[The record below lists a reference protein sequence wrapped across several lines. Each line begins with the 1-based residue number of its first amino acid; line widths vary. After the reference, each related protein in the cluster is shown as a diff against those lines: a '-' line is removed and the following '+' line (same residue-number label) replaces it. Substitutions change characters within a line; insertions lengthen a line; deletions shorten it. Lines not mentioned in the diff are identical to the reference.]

1 MRPQELIETGQE
13 MEIDMG
19 IEGGTGIEIA
29 IMMNLAETG
38 DQDHGRLRIMD
49 TEMKV
54 LEIGI
59 LLRFLEMVGVGDE
72 EGEGVQVLMFL
83 LG

>member
-1 MRPQELIETGQE
+1 MRPQELIETGKE

-19 IEGGTGIEIA
+19 IEGGSGTEIA
-29 IMMNLAETG
+29 IMMNPAETG
-38 DQDHGRLRIMD
+38 EQDHGRLRTMD
-49 TEMKV
+49 TEMKG

-59 LLRFLEMVGVGDE
+59 VLRFLEMVGAVDE
-72 EGEGVQVLMFL
+72 EGEGVQVLMYL